1 MSSNPASGPLGGASV
16 TPFGCQTGAC
26 VLHGAA
32 PEGVALDLVDEGP
45 LLLAGLPGGMRVTHL
60 EGAGLE
66 DPDEEPDRALQGH
79 RGRFGVDR
87 AVTNLRW
94 EWDPVK
100 VTGSQGS
107 TSTYTD
113 HDHLR
118 QTCVFPVRADLKAG
132 PRL

>member
-1 MSSNPASGPLGGASV
+1 V
-16 TPFGCQTGAC
+16 
-26 VLHGAA
+26 
-32 PEGVALDLVDEGP
+32 
-45 LLLAGLPGGMRVTHL
+45 
-60 EGAGLE
+60 
-66 DPDEEPDRALQGH
+66 LQGV
-79 RGRFGVDR
+79 VDVGAER

-132 PRL
+132 PRLAREGGIDDVRSLEC